1 MKLENDG
8 VESKRIFVA
17 IKSRAAT
24 AKVSRASFPLYPA
37 TSVCNNLQGRVGLA
51 RNNQVGD

>member
-17 IKSRAAT
+17 IKSSAAT